1 MSETSTNG
9 AGDVVIDTT
18 AQLDIGSA
26 PGHLAPRG
34 RIVLI
39 AGAAKAERH
48 LRSFYLREAQLL
60 GFS

>member
-1 MSETSTNG
+1 M
-9 AGDVVIDTT
+9 IDTT